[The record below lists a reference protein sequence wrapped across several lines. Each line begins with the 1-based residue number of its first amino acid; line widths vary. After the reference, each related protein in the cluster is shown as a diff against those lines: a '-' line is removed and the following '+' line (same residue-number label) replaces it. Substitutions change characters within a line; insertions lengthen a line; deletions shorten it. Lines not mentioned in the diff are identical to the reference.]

1 VKGFIRRILEGRNLP
16 EGERWGEEE
25 QQKRQVAALFGLL
38 SSLYGSDKLI
48 LKAGKLEA
56 LHLMRSADLR
66 ERVMALER
74 LVYEDPTIDEL
85 PPVGEIPAVLN
96 QVEDEIA
103 DLLARKTVEDKIE
116 KKIAE
121 RMQQRHEDYVK
132 EIKLQVLKEDA
143 GPENPLTLKRLS
155 ELQELEKRHLSRSAV
170 EALRP
175 RQVSDVVGQER
186 AIKALFAKIASP
198 YPQHVILYGPPGVG
212 KTTVARLALEEAKR
226 LRFTPFASN
235 APFVETDG
243 ATLRWDP
250 REVTNPLLGSVHD
263 PIYQGARRDLAEG
276 GVPEPKLG
284 LVTEAHGGILFI
296 DELGELDP
304 MLQNKLL
311 KVLEDKRV
319 EFDSAYYDPADPNVP
334 KYVKKLFA
342 EGAPADFILIG
353 ATTRDPA
360 EISPALRSR
369 CAEIYFEPLTP
380 GDIARIIRQAAER
393 LSVTLEESV
402 PELIAEYTIEGRK
415 ATQILADAYG
425 VALYREVAT
434 HPERWAAKEAAKGT
448 ATEAAADLDLPPPG
462 AGPGQIR
469 EAILR
474 AAREI
479 AEAASAPAPE
489 YPPVTVTGADIR
501 EVYQASRLSPNSP
514 VRASETAEVGKVFGL
529 GVSGFLGSVI
539 ELEAVAFPA
548 REPGKGAL
556 RFNETA
562 GSMAKDSVFNAA
574 SVFRRL
580 TGKELSDFDV
590 HVNVVGGGRIDGPSA
605 GTAVLL
611 AVYSAV
617 EGRPV
622 RQDVAVTGELSIQG
636 RVRAVGGVYEK
647 IHGAKQAGVRKV
659 VIPADNR
666 PDVPSNLRGI
676 EVVLVNTVEEALA
689 HALVEPPARPVERTA

>member
-1 VKGFIRRILEGRNLP
+1 MKGFIRRILEGRNLP
-16 EGERWGEEE
+16 EGERWSEDE
-25 QQKRQVAALFGLL
+25 QQKRQVTALFGLL

-56 LHLMRSADLR
+56 LHLMRSPDLR

-85 PPVGEIPAVLN
+85 PRVEEIPAVLN
-96 QVEDEIA
+96 QVEDELA

-132 EIKLQVLKEDA
+132 EIKMQVLKEDA
-143 GPENPLTLKRLS
+143 GPENPQTLKKLS
-155 ELQELEKRHLSRSAV
+155 ELEELEQRHLSRSAV

-175 RQVSDVVGQER
+175 RQVSEVIGQER
-186 AIKALFAKIASP
+186 AIKALFAKIACP

-226 LRFTPFASN
+226 LRFTPFAPN

-296 DELGELDP
+296 DEIGELDP

-319 EFDSAYYDPADPNVP
+319 EFDSAYYDPTDPNVP
-334 KYVKKLFA
+334 KYVKKLFE

-353 ATTRDPA
+353 ATTRDPS
-360 EISPALRSR
+360 EINPALRSR

-380 GDIARIIRQAAER
+380 DDIALIVRQAAER
-393 LSVTLEESV
+393 LRVILEEGV

-425 VALYREVAT
+425 VALYREVTA
-434 HPERWAAKEAAKGT
+434 HPERWTAKPSAPDET
-448 ATEAAADLDLPPPG
+448 SVPPPG
-462 AGPGQIR
+462 AKPGQIR

-479 AEAASAPAPE
+479 AAATPPSE
-489 YPPVTVTGADIR
+489 DFPPVTVTCQDIR
-501 EVYQASRLSPNSP
+501 EVYQASRLTPNSL

-548 REPGKGAL
+548 REPGKGIL

-611 AVYSAV
+611 AIYSAV
-617 EGRPV
+617 EGRPI
-622 RQDVAVTGELSIQG
+622 RQNVAVTGELSIQG

-647 IHGAKQAGVRKV
+647 IYGAKQAGVRKV
-659 VIPADNR
+659 IIPAENQR
-666 PDVPSNLRGI
+666 DVPPNLRGI
-676 EVVLVNTVEEALA
+676 EVVPVATVDEVLN
-689 HALVEPPARPVERTA
+689 HALSQPPARAEERAG